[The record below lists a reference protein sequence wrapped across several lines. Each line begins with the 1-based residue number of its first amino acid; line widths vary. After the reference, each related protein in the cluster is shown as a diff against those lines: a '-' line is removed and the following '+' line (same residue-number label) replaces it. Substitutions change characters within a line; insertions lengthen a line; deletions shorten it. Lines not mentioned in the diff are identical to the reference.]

1 MTDQKALEAAFA
13 AWINNPKPDA
23 TVKELIAGA
32 IAAYLAALP
41 KPEGEAVALRYRDR
55 ANGPDERWTYMTLR
69 SDSSKPG
76 TIQEM
81 VLRRADIYEV
91 EFLGHPA
98 SDAREAGLREAV
110 QALER
115 LDERCANRYSSV
127 SDGDRRNDIACERI
141 GVQRATEAVRAL
153 LSAPV
158 GEKVETDDGVKL

>member
-98 SDAREAGLREAV
+98 PDAREAGLEGWKAASLLLAQIDYHIDAGDIDLDPEEDGAV
-110 QALER
+110 VEEIRRDIIAYR
-115 LDERCANRYSSV
+115 LSEPR
-127 SDGDRRNDIACERI
+127 
-141 GVQRATEAVRAL
+141 
-153 LSAPV
+153 
-158 GEKVETDDGVKL
+158 K